1 MKQINQIKTD
11 TLKSDKS
18 SLSDLIVVQTVMGK
32 LLLISSSVDAIALCG
47 SCLNLDEADKSDQD
61 RYSEI

>member
-1 MKQINQIKTD
+1 MKTD

-32 LLLISSSVDAIALCG
+32 LLLIYPSAGAIASCG
-47 SCLNLDEADKSDQD
+47 SYLNLGEADKSDKD
-61 RYSEI
+61 R